1 MKSKERKDEEKSV
14 EQAGLDL
21 KLMEIR
27 KLEEGRAVEKER
39 DYGGMRK

>member
-1 MKSKERKDEEKSV
+1 M

-27 KLEEGRAVEKER
+27 NLEEGRAVEKER

>member
-1 MKSKERKDEEKSV
+1 MKAKERKDEVKIV
-14 EQAGLDL
+14 ELAELDL

-39 DYGGMRK
+39 DYGG